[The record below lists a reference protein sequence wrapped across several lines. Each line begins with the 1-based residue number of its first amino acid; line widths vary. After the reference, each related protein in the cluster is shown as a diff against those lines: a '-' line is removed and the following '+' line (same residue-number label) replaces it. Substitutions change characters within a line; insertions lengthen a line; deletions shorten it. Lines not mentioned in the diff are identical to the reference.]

1 MPKSIHERVAK
12 QIEKKRNIKYN
23 SGEGIDFNAPNL
35 AGEVEPNKESLSGGM
50 RQLQGYIKPAYI
62 IVPKNVVSDAIDRT
76 KGTTVGVMD
85 ETGKIVKRSTR
96 KRK

>member
-12 QIEKKRNIKYN
+12 KIERKRNIKYN
-23 SGEGIDFNAPNL
+23 PGKGIDFNASNF

-50 RQLQGYIKPAYI
+50 RQLQGYKKPSYI
-62 IVPKNVVSDAIDRT
+62 IVPKNVVREAIDRT

-96 KRK
+96 KKK